1 MNNDNKLLDG
11 IMNSAEAKAKA
22 VLEDAKIKAEVILK
36 DAAVQAEK
44 EVKFEEREFKN
55 KLAIEN
61 LKKAA
66 NMKAAKRKIEL
77 ELLEQQYSQLI
88 EQVKIEIL
96 SLLTG
101 DESKSI
107 LVNWIIEAVLGLGID
122 KAKIA
127 FSPVTPV
134 DNHMLELVCK
144 KVKEVYNLDLE
155 LSLDTRRLIVPGIV
169 ATSLDGKISF
179 NNQVD
184 VRMRRF
190 DRDIKIAVQE
200 GSCPQ
205 E

>member
-134 DNHMLELVCK
+134 DNQMLELVCK

>member
-55 KLAIEN
+55 KLSIEN

-66 NMKAAKRKIEL
+66 NMKASKRKIEL

-88 EQVKIEIL
+88 EQVKIETL

-134 DNHMLELVCK
+134 DNQMLELVCK

>member
-1 MNNDNKLLDG
+1 MNNDNKLLGG
-11 IMNSAEAKAKA
+11 IMNSADAKAKA
-22 VLEDAKIKAEVILK
+22 IIEDAKKKAEVILD
-36 DAAVQAEK
+36 DANVQADK
-44 EVKFEEREFKN
+44 EVKFENRQFKE
-55 KLAIEN
+55 KLAVES

-66 NMKAAKRKIEL
+66 TMKAAKRKIEL
-77 ELLEQQYSQLI
+77 EILEQQYTQLI
-88 EQVKIEIL
+88 EQVKEKTLNLL
-96 SLLTG
+96 SG
-101 DESKSI
+101 PNGRSI
-107 LVNWIIEAVLGLGID
+107 LVNWIIESVLGLGID

-127 FSPVTPV
+127 FCPLTPV
-134 DNHMLELVCK
+134 DEELLAEVCK
-144 KVKEVYNLDLE
+144 KAKDVYNLDLE
-155 LSLDTRRLIVPGIV
+155 LSLDSRRLVVPGIV

>member
-44 EVKFEEREFKN
+44 EVKFEEKEFKN
-55 KLAIEN
+55 KLSIEN

-88 EQVKIEIL
+88 EQVKIETL

-134 DNHMLELVCK
+134 DNQMLELVCK

>member
-55 KLAIEN
+55 KLSIEN

-88 EQVKIEIL
+88 EQVKIETL

-134 DNHMLELVCK
+134 DNQMLELVCK